1 MSTSIAVPLGVGYD
15 TTDLSSPLEDPRH
28 GIRASV
34 SVTPTLAIGNPNA
47 TFIITQVKAATFFD
61 LGDFLSEGPGR
72 SVLALR
78 ALAGLAQGAGELSL
92 PPDQRFYGGGSSS
105 IRGYA
110 YQSVGPQFPNT
121 DIPIGGTAI
130 SAATV
135 ELRQRFGAH
144 WGAALFTDG
153 GQVSASLKATPG
165 EFRIGVGAGVRYYT
179 PIGPI
184 RFDLGLP
191 TKRDP
196 GDDAFQIYIGLGQA
210 F

>member
-1 MSTSIAVPLGVGYD
+1 
-15 TTDLSSPLEDPRH
+15 
-28 GIRASV
+28 
-34 SVTPTLAIGNPNA
+34 
-47 TFIITQVKAATFFD
+47 
-61 LGDFLSEGPGR
+61 
-72 SVLALR
+72 
-78 ALAGLAQGAGELSL
+78 
-92 PPDQRFYGGGSSS
+92 
-105 IRGYA
+105 
-110 YQSVGPQFPNT
+110 VGPQFPNT

-130 SAATV
+130 TAGTV